1 MQKTSSG
8 KLTVK
13 MLIAMVAAII
23 CGVGVIALRE
33 NLTASGNAAVWNTI
47 NNLLFADISAA
58 GNESANGLFYIIGL
72 LFGKALQLV
81 IVPMVFTSIVLAMVR
96 ISDSR
101 KLGRIS
107 RKTLLYFLLT
117 TAISIV
123 LASVVGMA
131 GYRAGWF
138 RNTGLDLATES
149 GKTAPIR

>member
-8 KLTVK
+8 KLTLK
-13 MLIAMVAAII
+13 MLIAMVAAVF

-58 GNESANGLFYIIGL
+58 GNESAIGLFYIIGQL
-72 LFGKALQLV
+72 LVKALQLV

-101 KLGRIS
+101 KLPALRQGPGTSSWGRGLPLPLPPAAPRS
-107 RKTLLYFLLT
+107 PRPCPARSF
-117 TAISIV
+117 
-123 LASVVGMA
+123 ASSA
-131 GYRAGWF
+131 RS
-138 RNTGLDLATES
+138 AT
-149 GKTAPIR
+149 K